1 MLQIDFVFLK
11 LNTSCSEF
19 AHSLITTLLQLDIR
33 LCILFPMSSLRL
45 GKGEEGKSRHFTFR
59 FISKE
64 LIVVK
69 DSLRYHLKVLFITI
83 IFRFTRFLNVNPF

>member
-1 MLQIDFVFLK
+1 MVKRGNLLGLKRSNHPKEKNQRPRPSRVDGSDFV
-11 LNTSCSEF
+11 NVTRVSG
-19 AHSLITTLLQLDIR
+19 TD
-33 LCILFPMSSLRL
+33 
-45 GKGEEGKSRHFTFR
+45 KGEEGKSRHFTFR

-83 IFRFTRFLNVNPF
+83 IFHFPRFLNVNPF